1 MFFIKK
7 VLILFSNADS
17 LNLDKN
23 IFNIDVGTLGV
34 PEFGTNFAINML
46 LEIKPTHFADLV
58 KIAGLAH
65 GTNVWQGNVRELIVN
80 KVASFSEVVG
90 CRDDIMVSLM
100 NYGMEPSAAFKIS
113 EFVRKG
119 KPKKEPDNWILLAN
133 QMREYSVP
141 EWFIECCRKI
151 EYMFPKAHA
160 CAYVMMAYRVAWFK
174 VYYPLYYYSA
184 FFSIRRSDFDVSAM
198 LGGYDGIKRR
208 LAEIKE
214 KGFSATAKESAVG
227 DTLAVAL
234 EMLARGFHFENI
246 DIEKSLA
253 KTFYIDEENKA
264 LYLPFM
270 AVDGL
275 GESVANKIIEE
286 RSKKPFYCVEDFQM
300 RGKVNQTTI
309 NALRELGVFKGMPE
323 SAQLSLF

>member
-1 MFFIKK
+1 
-7 VLILFSNADS
+7 
-17 LNLDKN
+17 
-23 IFNIDVGTLGV
+23 
-34 PEFGTNFAINML
+34 ML

-80 KVASFSEVVG
+80 NVASFSEVVG

-119 KPKKEPDNWILLAN
+119 KPKKEPDNWIPLAS

-174 VYYPLYYYSA
+174 VYY
-184 FFSIRRSDFDVSAM
+184 ICDD
-198 LGGYDGIKRR
+198 
-208 LAEIKE
+208 
-214 KGFSATAKESAVG
+214 
-227 DTLAVAL
+227 
-234 EMLARGFHFENI
+234 
-246 DIEKSLA
+246 
-253 KTFYIDEENKA
+253 
-264 LYLPFM
+264 
-270 AVDGL
+270 
-275 GESVANKIIEE
+275 
-286 RSKKPFYCVEDFQM
+286 
-300 RGKVNQTTI
+300 
-309 NALRELGVFKGMPE
+309 
-323 SAQLSLF
+323 